1 MTEQAPYER
10 RCIEAWNLVQS
21 HGGDIPAAALAS
33 GTPERT
39 LRDRVKAARPFVP
52 TESQDEP
59 AEPVQAVSKPRVR
72 VPYHRQDR
80 PPDGPVIRVLGI
92 GDVHKKPGRTDE
104 PIILAARHAAE
115 TRPDYVAQIGD
126 WLSLDSC
133 SFHPA
138 KGSAKDSNRPSF
150 ASEIEA
156 GEESLD
162 AFDRNCPHD
171 IRRLITLG
179 NHEHRAWRVADAD
192 PRLAGDFP
200 LRVEQLFARYRWQTH
215 LYGKMAYIGGVG
227 LIHVPLNQMGREY
240 GGKNSENA
248 IGNDATHSLIWGHDH
263 RFRSKTVPKI
273 GPNNKISLCNL
284 GTNMPHGVVEDYNVG
299 LTGWTYGVVD
309 IRIQGGLIVSAK
321 FHDQMELKERYG
333 D

>member
-1 MTEQAPYER
+1 MEQTPYER
-10 RCIEAWNLVQS
+10 LCIEAWNVLQQYS
-21 HGGDIPAAALAS
+21 GDYIAAAGAA
-33 GTPERT
+33 GVNIRT
-39 LRDRVKAARPFVP
+39 FRDRVAAAKPHVP
-52 TESQDEP
+52 AEP
-59 AEPVQAVSKPRVR
+59 QSEPVEPVQAVSKPRVR
-72 VPYHRQDR
+72 VPYHRQDM
-80 PPDGPVIRVLGI
+80 PPEGPVIRILGM

-104 PIILAARHAAE
+104 PVILAARHAAA
-115 TRPDYVAQIGD
+115 TKPDYIAQIGD

-138 KGSAKDSNRPSF
+138 KGSAKDANRPSF

-162 AFDRNCPHD
+162 AFDRNCPDD
-171 IRRLITLG
+171 IRRLITFG

-240 GGKNSENA
+240 GGKNSENT

-263 RFRSKTVPKI
+263 RFRAKTVPKI

-284 GTNMPHGVVEDYNVG
+284 GTCMPHGVIEDYNVG
-299 LTGWTYGVVD
+299 VSGWTYGVVD
-309 IRIQGGLIVSAK
+309 LRVQAGLIISAK
-321 FHDQMELKERYG
+321 FHDVLELREMYG